1 MQIKFTS
8 KPLLNARHYGV
19 MLLLACLLSCQKNF
33 LDRRLDTSYTEDQV
47 FNSAGTMRDFGFGIY
62 ASLPGG
68 FERTDGALLASAS
81 DESVHAWPGSA
92 IQRLVNGS
100 WSSFNNPDDQW
111 ASLYTGI
118 RKTNLF
124 LERSADYRQ
133 IVYRDTITESGRT
146 AYSNDT
152 SDIGWLRAEAVALRA
167 YFHFELIKRYG
178 GVPIVTSV
186 MKEGQVPMLS
196 RNTYDECVAFV
207 VSQLDSVTPYLRDSW
222 RGFQSDRY
230 LGRLTQGAAMAL
242 KSRTLLYAASELN
255 NPGGA
260 ISRWADAA
268 KAAHDVIQLNRYA
281 LAANYRDLFRA
292 VDDNEMIL
300 ERRYEASNSLERSSY
315 PAGFEGAQG
324 GTNPSQNLVEAY
336 ETTNGLPIGDDPA
349 FDPQNPF
356 ANLDP
361 RLQMTIIVNGS
372 SYKGRTIQLWP
383 GGLDGP
389 GKPRATA
396 TGYYLKKFV
405 DEGLD
410 LLQDRTSNHNWI
422 LFRYAEILLN
432 YAEAMNEAYGPD
444 AIPDGF
450 TLSAR
455 EAVNQVR
462 RRPGVD
468 MPAATDAT
476 QEALRARVRNERRVE
491 LAFEE
496 HRFWDVRRWKIT
508 EQTLGQPIRG
518 VAVTLQPDGTYR
530 YSLAPEAV
538 QKRVFESK
546 MYLYPIPRAEIEKTN
561 GVITQNAGW

>member
-1 MQIKFTS
+1 MKFKS
-8 KPLLNARHYGV
+8 LPLLNARRYGAI
-19 MLLLACLLSCQKNF
+19 LLSVCLLSACQKDF
-33 LDRRLDTSYTEDQV
+33 LDRRLDTSYTDDQV

-62 ASLPGG
+62 ASLPTG
-68 FERTDGALLASAS
+68 FGRLDGALLASAS

-92 IQRLVNGS
+92 VHRLVNGS

-111 ASLYTGI
+111 AALYAGI
-118 RKTNLF
+118 RKANLF
-124 LERSADYRQ
+124 LERSADYRR

-178 GVPIVTSV
+178 GVPIVTTV
-186 MKEGQVPMLS
+186 MDEGKAPMLS
-196 RNTYDECVAFV
+196 RHTYDECVDFV

-242 KSRTLLYAASELN
+242 KSRALLYAASALN
-255 NPGGA
+255 NPGED
-260 ISRWADAA
+260 ISRWVDAA
-268 KAAHDVIQLNRYA
+268 KAAHDVIQLNRYT
-281 LAANYRDLFRA
+281 LATNYRDLFRA
-292 VDDNEMIL
+292 VDDGEMIL

-315 PAGFEGAQG
+315 PVGFEGAQG
-324 GTNPSQNLVEAY
+324 GTNPSQNLVDTY
-336 ETTNGLPIGDDPA
+336 ETINGLPITDDPA
-349 FDPQNPF
+349 HDPQNPY
-356 ANLDP
+356 ANRDP

-372 SYKGRTIQLWP
+372 SYKGRTVQLWP

-410 LLQDRTSNHNWI
+410 LLQNRTSNHNWI

-444 AIPDGF
+444 VIPEGL

-462 RRPGVD
+462 QRPGVD

-476 QEALRARVRNERRVE
+476 QEALRARIRNERRVE

-496 HRFWDVRRWKIT
+496 HRFWDVRRWKIAA
-508 EQTLGQPIRG
+508 QTLGQPIRG
-518 VAVTLQPDGTYR
+518 VRVALQPDGTYQ
-530 YSLAPEAV
+530 YAIAPDAV
-538 QKRVFESK
+538 QNRVFETK

-561 GVITQNAGW
+561 GMITQNIGW